1 MSDNGE
7 QVQASGEQQVE
18 FGKGREPGVAGPEA
32 IYILRSVE
40 RWRMRGEGVVKS

>member
-1 MSDNGE
+1 MSEQVNQAQAGGE
-7 QVQASGEQQVE
+7 QPVE

-40 RWRMRGEGVVKS
+40 RWRMRGEGVIRS